1 MRYRKPPGI
10 LPVIAALLALGTGV
24 APAMATDDQFVPGAA
39 GTTATPGQ
47 EESSLYYRKP
57 GDFFL
62 GYRWPSEKDA
72 LQAAEYVDPH
82 SSLTFGLD
90 LLSCPLPYRYHLNT
104 EFLSKHDFYSDAGFA
119 YKDLV
124 LFRDILVGVHHNLNH
139 LDYQHAGE
147 PPELT
152 YSDRDPGDLYY
163 TDLTSNL
170 FSLRFKAPDFP
181 FHTFINDR
189 YVSQEGRIQQR
200 FLLGNFSQLDKT
212 TAARDIDW
220 ESNDVKLG
228 ANSHLGP
235 VEMEYAYDQARFQP
249 GDNNILYDAYPD
261 STARPGDVYPHNV
274 VPETE
279 SSAHSVKLHSSYTG
293 GLVTAAT
300 LSNLYQKNNYSQTES
315 TTWKGAFDCS
325 WIIRPTVGLFFKY
338 RHRNV
343 DMDAPD
349 TVILAGLGNTL
360 HYPVREA
367 VSYSNDIFSLTS
379 RYRLWPGLSL
389 LGTYEFSYLER
400 KNVAEWP
407 VLPGQTNIHTLTFTA
422 DAVPLDKVKV
432 KASCEYKNYENPSY
446 NNTPDHVGKL
456 KLTTTYTPSPGLNLF
471 LYYLLAVTDRDSLYY
486 LNNSPRV
493 LLEFGERDGRSDQ
506 ILASVTKAL
515 SPMASLTASWFY
527 QRFEVTQSLAFGRRL
542 IDGTGGDLP
551 FIDPEVPNADE
562 SNSFSL
568 ALNTTPLPGLSLSV
582 DVTYTIFEGNTG
594 YDDIVGNA
602 PFDLASFSAL
612 KANETVFSVNIAK
625 KIRQNL
631 EVGLRSYLG
640 LYDDRAYGV
649 LDGKELTTIC
659 TLKRYF

>member
-1 MRYRKPPGI
+1 MRYRKLPGI
-10 LPVIAALLALGTGV
+10 LPVIAALLAFCAGV
-24 APAMATDDQFVPGAA
+24 AQAMATADQE
-39 GTTATPGQ
+39 Q
-47 EESSLYYRKP
+47 EEAALYYRKP

-62 GYRWPSEKDA
+62 GYRWPSETDA
-72 LQAAEYVDPH
+72 LQAAEYVDLH
-82 SSLTFGLD
+82 SSLTFGID

-104 EFLSKHDFYSDAGFA
+104 EFISKDNFYADAGFA

-124 LFRDILVGVHHNLNH
+124 LFRDILVGMHHNLNH

-152 YSDRDPGDLYY
+152 YSDRAPGDLYY
-163 TDLTSNL
+163 TNLASNL
-170 FSLRFKAPDFP
+170 MSLRFKMPDFP

-189 YVSQEGRIQQR
+189 YVAQDGRIQQR

-212 TAARDIDW
+212 TSARDIDW
-220 ESNDVKLG
+220 KSNDVTLG

-235 VEMEYAYDQARFQP
+235 VELEYAYDQAKFQP
-249 GDNNILYDAYPD
+249 GANNILHDAYPD
-261 STARPGDVYPHNV
+261 ATARPGDIYPHSV

-279 SSAHSVKLHSSYTG
+279 SSANSVKMHSSYTG

-325 WIIRPTVGLFFKY
+325 WIIKPTVGLFFKY

-349 TVILAGLGNTL
+349 TVTLAGLDNTL

-367 VSYSNDIFSLTS
+367 VSHSNDSFSLTS

-407 VLPGQTNIHTLTFTA
+407 VLPGQSKIHTLNFTA
-422 DAVPLDKVKV
+422 DGAPIDKVKV
-432 KASCEYKNYENPSY
+432 KASYEYKKYEDPSY
-446 NNTPDHVGKL
+446 NNTPDHTNQL
-456 KLTTTYTPSPGLNLF
+456 KLTTTYTPSPGLYLY
-471 LYYLLAVTDRDSLYY
+471 LYYQLAVTARDALHY
-486 LNNSPRV
+486 LNNSPLV

-515 SPMASLTASWFY
+515 SPLSSLTASWFY
-527 QRFEVTQSLAFGRRL
+527 QRFDVTQSLAFGRRL
-542 IDGTGGDLP
+542 IDGSGSDLP
-551 FIDPEVPNADE
+551 FIDPEVPNSDE

-568 ALNTTPLPGLSLSV
+568 ALQTTPLPGLNLTF
-582 DVTYTIFEGNTG
+582 DVTHTIFKGNTG
-594 YDDIVGNA
+594 FEDIVGNA
-602 PFDLASFSAL
+602 PFALASFSTL
-612 KANETVFSVNIAK
+612 KANETAFSVNISK
-625 KIRQNL
+625 KLRHNL
-631 EVGLRSYLG
+631 EFGLRSYLG
-640 LYDDRAYGV
+640 LYDDQVDGV
-649 LDGKELTTIC
+649 LDGKELTTIA
-659 TLKRYF
+659 TVKRYF

>member
-1 MRYRKPPGI
+1 MRYQKLPGI
-10 LPVIAALLALGTGV
+10 LQVFAAVLALGNGV
-24 APAMATDDQFVPGAA
+24 APAMATGDLLTPGAA
-39 GTTATPGQ
+39 GITATPGA
-47 EESSLYYRKP
+47 EEPYLYYREP

-62 GYRWPSEKDA
+62 GYRWPSETDA

-104 EFLSKHDFYSDAGFA
+104 EFLSQHDFYGDAGFA

-124 LFRDILVGVHHNLNH
+124 LFRDILVGVHHNLHH
-139 LDYQHAGE
+139 LDFRHVGE

-152 YSDRDPGDLYY
+152 YADRDPDDLYY

-170 FSLRFKAPDFP
+170 LSLRFKAPDFP

-212 TAARDIDW
+212 TVSRDIDW
-220 ESNDVKLG
+220 ESNDVMLG

-235 VEMEYAYDQARFQP
+235 MEMEYAYDRAKFQP
-249 GDNNILYDAYPD
+249 GANNILYDTYPD
-261 STARPGDVYPHNV
+261 STVRAGDVYPHSV

-293 GLVTAAT
+293 GLVTSAT
-300 LSNLYQKNNYSQTES
+300 LGNLFQKNNYSQTES

-325 WIIRPTVGLFFKY
+325 WINKPNVGLFFKY

-343 DMDAPD
+343 DMDAPA
-349 TVILAGLGNTL
+349 TVTLAGLANTL

-367 VSYSNDIFSLTS
+367 VSYSNDTFSLTS

-389 LGTYEFSYLER
+389 LGAYDFSYLER

-407 VLPGQTNIHTLTFTA
+407 VLPGQTKIHTLTFAA
-422 DAVPLDKVKV
+422 DGRPLDKVKV
-432 KASCEYKNYENPSY
+432 KASYEFKKYENPDY
-446 NNTPDHVGKL
+446 NNTPDQTGKL
-456 KLTTTYTPSPGLNLF
+456 KLTTTYTPSPGLNLS
-471 LYYLLAVTDRDSLYY
+471 LYYLLAVTERDSLSY
-486 LNNSPRV
+486 LNNSPLV
-493 LLEFGERDGRSDQ
+493 LLEFGERDGRNDQ
-506 ILASVTKAL
+506 ILASVTKSL
-515 SPMASLTASWFY
+515 SSITSLTASWFY
-527 QRFEVTQSLAFGRRL
+527 QRFAVTQSLAFGRRL

-551 FIDPEVPNADE
+551 FIDPEVPNTDE

-582 DVTYTIFEGNTG
+582 DVTHTIFEGNTG

-602 PFDLASFSAL
+602 PFALASFSAL
-612 KANETVFSVNIAK
+612 KANETAFSVYLAK
-625 KIRQNL
+625 KLPQNL

-659 TLKRYF
+659 TVKRYF